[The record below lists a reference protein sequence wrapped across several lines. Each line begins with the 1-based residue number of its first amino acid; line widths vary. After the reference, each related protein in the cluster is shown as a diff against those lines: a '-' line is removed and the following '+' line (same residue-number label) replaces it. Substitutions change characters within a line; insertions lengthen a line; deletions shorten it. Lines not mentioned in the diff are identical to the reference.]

1 MRPSDEQKVRYGSV
15 VTNARSLADAP
26 SWVLRGRA
34 RLMVASALMLF
45 VQLALIRWSG
55 ANLIHLSYFSNLIL
69 LASFLGIGLGFLRSR
84 RDRDMGRYVPI
95 GLLILVA
102 FIMLFPATIEASSTD
117 LIYFTEVRPS
127 GFPAWVTLPLVFIV
141 IAITMTGFGE
151 ITGRAFREFTALN
164 AYRWDIIGSILG
176 TLAFTLIAFLRAP
189 SWIWPLVTL
198 VALVLLYGPLL
209 PWLSRI
215 AMVVVIGILVLES
228 MSAGVT
234 WSPYY
239 KVHTS
244 VANVGTINEF
254 THIQVNGI
262 PHQNVMDVQQ
272 RLLAE
277 PVYGR
282 PYERAVNNPLNN
294 VLVVGAGTG
303 TDVALALSKGA
314 KHVDAVEID
323 PRIQQIGSQVNPN
336 KPYDDPRVTVHIN
349 DGRAFLSSTD
359 TKYDLI
365 LFALPDS
372 LTLVSGASQ
381 LRLESYL
388 FTKQSMEEARD
399 HLTDDGVFAMYNYYR
414 EPWLVNRLAGTLDEV
429 YGHAPC
435 LDTFTAVQSL
445 AAITIGKNADNAVCA
460 PGTTWDRVAALDR
473 GEAVPAPVNDDRPF
487 LYLKDVTI
495 PPLYLLVIALIL
507 GVALIGIRIF
517 GGPLRQMGGYGDLF
531 FMGMAFLLLE
541 TRSVT
546 TFALLFGTTWLVNA
560 LVFAGVL
567 LAVLVAIE
575 VTSRVKRAIPRP
587 LIITGLFASL
597 LIAFLIPNSALLG
610 LGVPVRLLCAI
621 VIAFT
626 PIFFANL
633 LFTSRFKNSANPT
646 AAFAA
651 NLFGAMIG
659 GCLEYLSLLLGYQWL
674 IGVAAVIYLLAVI
687 VGSRTLGKQSVSQ

>member
-1 MRPSDEQKVRYGSV
+1 MRRDYPDPVPKAMTG
-15 VTNARSLADAP
+15 DAT
-26 SWVLRGRA
+26 SRRRGWVLTGRA
-34 RLMVASALMLF
+34 RLIVASALMLF

-55 ANLIHLSYFSNLIL
+55 ANLVHLSYFSNLIL
-69 LASFLGIGLGFLRSR
+69 LASFLGIGLGFLRAR
-84 RDRDMGRYVPI
+84 RERDMGRYVPL
-95 GLLILVA
+95 GLLLLVA
-102 FIMLFPATIEASSTD
+102 FIMLFPATIEASSSD

-176 TLAFTLIAFLRAP
+176 TLAFTFVAFMRSP

-198 VALVLLYGPLL
+198 VALWALYGVSL
-209 PWLSRI
+209 PWVSRI
-215 AMVVVIGILVLES
+215 AMVAVVGILVFES
-228 MSAGVT
+228 LMAGIS

-239 KVHTS
+239 KVRTE
-244 VANVGTINEF
+244 VKNPGTNVEF
-254 THIQVNGI
+254 TNIQVNGI
-262 PHQNVMDVQQ
+262 PHQNVMNVQE
-272 RLLAE
+272 RLKVE
-277 PVYGR
+277 PMYGR
-282 PYERAVNNPLNN
+282 PYERAVGNPLED

-314 KHVDAVEID
+314 QHVDAVEID
-323 PRIQQIGSQVNPN
+323 PRIQQIGIERNPDQ
-336 KPYDDPRVTVHIN
+336 PYADPRVDVHIN
-349 DGRAFLSSTD
+349 DGRAFLSSTNK
-359 TKYDLI
+359 KYDLI

-388 FTKQSMEEARD
+388 FTRQSIEAARD
-399 HLTDDGVFAMYNYYR
+399 HLKDDGVFAMYNYYR
-414 EPWLVNRLAGTLDEV
+414 EPWLVNRLAGTLEEV
-429 YGHAPC
+429 FGHPPC

-445 AAITIGKNADNAVCA
+445 AAITIGKSPENAVCA
-460 PGTTWDRVAALDR
+460 PDTTWDRVAIAQG
-473 GEAVPAPVNDDRPF
+473 GEAIPPPSVDDRPF
-487 LYLKDVTI
+487 LYLKDRTI
-495 PPLYLLVIALIL
+495 PPLYLIVVALIIA
-507 GVALIGIRIF
+507 VSAIGIRIF
-517 GGPLRQMGGYGDLF
+517 GGRFSAMRGYGDLF

-567 LAVLVAIE
+567 LAVLAAIE
-575 VTSRVKRAIPRP
+575 TTSRVKRDIPRP

-597 LIAFLIPNSALLG
+597 AVAFLVPNAALLG
-610 LGVPVRLLCAI
+610 LPVPLRLLTA
-621 VIAFT
+621 VVLAFA

-633 LFTSRFKNSANPT
+633 LFTSRFKNAKDPT

-659 GCLEYLSLLLGYQWL
+659 GCLEYLSLVLGYQWL
-674 IGVAAVIYLLAVI
+674 IAVAALIYLIAVV
-687 VGSRTLGKQSVSQ
+687 VGQRAIRRSVSVDVRT